1 MLDIDLTRFGLM
13 VTKGCLSR
21 TGKRLNQH
29 EWGGGFKV
37 KDSQAGCR
45 GSKDS
50 RLPPPDVVDAPHQPW
65 VKVPKLLLEDTRR

>member
-1 MLDIDLTRFGLM
+1 MLDINMTRFGLM
-13 VTKGCLSR
+13 IIKGCLSR

-29 EWGGGFKV
+29 EWGGGFNV